1 MGLAGNLAGVTQLSP
16 TPDTFAQ
23 RLAAVSQQTGLSPA
37 QLGVARVYDRPHVD
51 EARSASHLS
60 GEELLVKDT
69 QQVVG
74 EWVTMGNARQGFRAA
89 HSDTAVENLL
99 ATGAR
104 LVGASASAEYG
115 TSAYTE
121 PVGQEGP
128 VNPIS
133 PSMMTGGSSGGAAA
147 AVGHGVA
154 RIAHATDGGGSIRV
168 PAACCGLVGLK
179 PAHDTS
185 VGGFNPSAHGYLA
198 DSFANTRKAYQLPRT
213 QPWGLRVGYTNQ
225 PFHHYSRVDP
235 AIAAATAGATALLT
249 NGESVAEVRQA
260 PQPYDPANF
269 ELFATVLSTR
279 CAELPEPLSELTSW
293 LKRQGAGVPR
303 WRREEMER
311 SIHRMRQT
319 ALHRWSSSGLD
330 VVATPMLACAPP
342 APGSFSRLSPRL
354 NFWAQTAWT
363 PWGTLWNLCGW
374 ASVTVPLVDPARV
387 PGRWPI
393 ALQLGAV
400 GDRVSA
406 SDLVALAEQV
416 QAAATALPVE
426 GLSLAEPGDLGF
438 LNYEPRPGTGTHG
451 AGCDCAGSHSVGPN
465 SAESHST
472 ECGCTAG
479 HGHESCGHGQP

>member
-1 MGLAGNLAGVTQLSP
+1 MTQFSP

-51 EARSASHLS
+51 SASRASHLS

-69 QQVVG
+69 QQVAG

-121 PVGQEGP
+121 PVGQEAP

-179 PAHDTS
+179 PAHDTA

-198 DSFANTRKAYQLPRT
+198 ASFANTRKAYQLPRT
-213 QPWGLRVGYTNQ
+213 RPWGLRVGYTNQ
-225 PFHHYSRVDP
+225 PFHHHSRVDP

-293 LKRQGAGVPR
+293 LKRQGTGVPR

-311 SIHRMRQT
+311 SIHRMSQT
-319 ALHRWSSSGLD
+319 ALHRWSSAGLD

-416 QAAATALPVE
+416 QAAAAALPVE
-426 GLSLAEPGDLGF
+426 GLSLAEPGDLSS
-438 LNYEPRPGTGTHG
+438 LNYEPRPGAGNHD
-451 AGCDCAGSHSVGPN
+451 AGCDCAGSRSAGYNCAASH
-465 SAESHST
+465 SAESHKA

-479 HGHESCGHGQP
+479 HSHESCGHGQP

>member
-1 MGLAGNLAGVTQLSP
+1 MTQLSP
-16 TPDTFAQ
+16 TPVTFAQ

-69 QQVVG
+69 QQVAG

-121 PVGQEGP
+121 PVGQEAP

-179 PAHDTS
+179 PSHDTS

-198 DSFANTRKAYQLPRT
+198 DSFASTRKAYRLPRT

-225 PFHHYSRVDP
+225 PFHHHSRVDP

-319 ALHRWSSSGLD
+319 ALHRWSSAGLD

-374 ASVTVPLVDPARV
+374 ASVTVPLVDPDRV

-406 SDLVALAEQV
+406 SDLLALAEQV
-416 QAAATALPVE
+416 QAAAAVLPVE
-426 GLSLAEPGDLGF
+426 GLSMAEPGDLSS
-438 LNYEPRPGTGTHG
+438 LNYEPRPGTGSHG
-451 AGCDCAGSHSVGPN
+451 AGCDCAGSHGVGPN
-465 SAESHST
+465 SAESHSA

-479 HGHESCGHGQP
+479 HGHESCGHGRP